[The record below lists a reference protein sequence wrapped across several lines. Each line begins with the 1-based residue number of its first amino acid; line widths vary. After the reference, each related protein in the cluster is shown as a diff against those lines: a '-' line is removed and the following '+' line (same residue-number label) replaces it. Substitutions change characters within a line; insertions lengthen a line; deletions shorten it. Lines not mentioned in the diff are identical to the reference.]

1 MLLKRRAFSFIG
13 SINNKGI
20 GSYSNSRVNISSIVG
35 TVEDACDLL
44 DVGGKFIRYCCEKQK
59 TEEIYKQVE
68 YMQNM
73 LDIKVEE
80 ERLRSEIEISEAYK
94 RAELEIIK
102 VKTELK
108 NELEA
113 LRNSIS
119 LVQQKHINDSY
130 INKRKIETQEKIRKL
145 IAERLSQIGKWI
157 DKFTEEQEKSKIFY
171 ELEEQFRIT
180 SEQYSKLVEKII

>member
-13 SINNKGI
+13 TINSNC
-20 GSYSNSRVNISSIVG
+20 SVNYSNSHINISSIVG
-35 TVEDACDLL
+35 AIEDTCDLL

-59 TEEIYKQVE
+59 TKEIYKQVE
-68 YMQNM
+68 YMRKM

-119 LVQQKHINDSY
+119 LAQQKHINDNE

-145 IAERLSQIGKWI
+145 IVERLSQIGKWI
-157 DKFTEEQEKSKIFY
+157 DNFNETQEKSKIFY